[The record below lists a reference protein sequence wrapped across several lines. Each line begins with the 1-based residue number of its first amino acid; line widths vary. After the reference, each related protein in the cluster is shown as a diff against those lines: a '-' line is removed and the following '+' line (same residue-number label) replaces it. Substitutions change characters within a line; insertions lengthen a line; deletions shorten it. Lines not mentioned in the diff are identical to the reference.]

1 MIGWKD
7 NKSKN
12 PVVELKKIW
21 TRGELIPLAEEYI
34 RNCKL
39 SGDIEARG
47 SGKGRSQERFP
58 NIAGFARTLG
68 VGVSNIKNIESK
80 WPELYGAL
88 LALFEDEA
96 LNSDKNATV
105 LNAYIKERL
114 NFGEKKEGGATL
126 PVGDVRLVFDH
137 DIGEDGRWAEKR

>member
-1 MIGWKD
+1 M
-7 NKSKN
+7 
-12 PVVELKKIW
+12 
-21 TRGELIPLAEEYI
+21 
-34 RNCKL
+34 
-39 SGDIEARG
+39 
-47 SGKGRSQERFP
+47 
-58 NIAGFARTLG
+58 
-68 VGVSNIKNIESK
+68 GVSNIKNIESK

-126 PVGDVRLVFDH
+126 PVGDVRLVFEH
-137 DIGEDGRWAEKR
+137 DIGEDGR